1 MQTLV
6 TQVLATFAPEDPHCP
21 RCSSDSAVATT
32 GRGRMR
38 NVDLNPG
45 QGCSLANNAKKT
57 YNARKFYASKHLT
70 SAHNPVRASDGLA
83 QYDDLVS
90 M

>member
-1 MQTLV
+1 
-6 TQVLATFAPEDPHCP
+6 
-21 RCSSDSAVATT
+21 
-32 GRGRMR
+32 MR

-70 SAHNPVRASDGLA
+70 SAHNPVRASAGFAQNDVRLKAQQICTGRSYLKALPLLA
-83 QYDDLVS
+83 Q
-90 M
+90 